1 MAFNSSIFFMRERTT
16 FTNSQLLELEKEF
29 HYNPYLC
36 RPRRLEMAAGLR
48 LTDRQVKIWF
58 QNRRMRYKKEH
69 RNGKLHFM
77 DYAPMSSSLFD
88 GQCVHPA
95 DLPHLSCV
103 LPSVANGPPPSC
115 TGACFRFIENSTV
128 LCIQVAQSC
137 HISLSPSLLPPSSPP
152 LITETRQSFQ
162 HSNHKL

>member
-1 MAFNSSIFFMRERTT
+1 MPPSTSGRLGVRRERTT

-29 HYNPYLC
+29 HYSPYLC

-69 RNGKLHFM
+69 RNGKAVGSSRSSPCEDLLRFPCAVRTSSSSSELHFM

-88 GQCVHPA
+88 GQCVRPA

-115 TGACFRFIENSTV
+115 TGADSHHH
-128 LCIQVAQSC
+128 AG
-137 HISLSPSLLPPSSPP
+137 ISKWP
-152 LITETRQSFQ
+152 
-162 HSNHKL
+162 